1 MAWVFVRLKWRLLA
15 NAGATGREELLGWLS
30 RVVGIF
36 VAVTI
41 ALDLATAP
49 RHGGAGLVAVFV
61 AIAVGWI
68 MLPLLAGSDRA
79 LDVARLAVLP
89 LTRRELVVGLFA
101 ASLVGAPPVA
111 TLVLL
116 SGAVPAYAAGG
127 AGTAIVVADV
137 VVMTVLSIATGRAV
151 SAGLA
156 AAVHSRRGRD
166 LASVVLAIVSA
177 AGYIAWRL
185 STALARQVDQ
195 LRPSRV
201 TDVLSWTPPGA
212 LARSIADAHS
222 GALLA
227 ASGGLVYGLAVLV
240 AVGWL
245 WARAL
250 ERQLTNPAATAT
262 GRTAA
267 AAPPVR
273 RARVRPRTPAAAVW
287 LKDLRYLWR
296 APVQRANIVTGVV
309 TAGFVTVPLL
319 TGSNRASGLVPY
331 VGAVVAFFLETNLS
345 ANLFGVDG
353 AGFGAYLLTGADAGG
368 VLRGKALAVTT
379 VVATIAAVVTVAG
392 CAVSGSWTEL
402 PSALLLAAGVI
413 MVAAGTGLVASVRS
427 PFPIAMDTPTFGR
440 ARRPRGRGRAGVSFF
455 AFLAEFVLIGALVG
469 LVAVSR
475 FVLDVGTLPG
485 ALVAAFA
492 GASVAVV
499 ALASAAR
506 YLRSHL
512 PEALLALSPRG

>member
-15 NAGATGREELLGWLS
+15 NAGASGREEALGWLS
-30 RVVGIF
+30 RAIGLLL
-36 VAVTI
+36 AVT
-41 ALDLATAP
+41 AAADLATAP

-68 MLPLLAGSDRA
+68 MLPLLVGSDRA

-89 LTRRELVVGLFA
+89 LGRRELVVGLFA

-116 SGAVPAYAAGG
+116 SGAIPAYAAGR

-137 VVMTVLSIATGRAV
+137 LVMAVLSIATGRAV

-156 AAVHSRRGRD
+156 AVVHSRRGRD

-195 LRPSRV
+195 LRPSRL
-201 TDVLSWTPPGA
+201 TDALSWTPPGA
-212 LARSIADAHS
+212 LARSITDAHS

-227 ASGGLVYGLAVLV
+227 AVGGLAYAFGVLM

-250 ERQLTNPAATAT
+250 ERQLTNPAATAS
-262 GRTAA
+262 GRSTRAATATRA
-267 AAPPVR
+267 
-273 RARVRPRTPAAAVW
+273 ARVRPRTPAAAVW

-319 TGSNRASGLVPY
+319 TGTNRPFGLVPY
-331 VGAVVAFFLETNLS
+331 LGVLVAFFLETNLS

-353 AGFGAYLLTGADAGG
+353 AAFGTYLLTGAEAGE
-368 VLRGKALAVTT
+368 VLRGKVLAVSSVVGTIAT
-379 VVATIAAVVTVAG
+379 VVTLAA
-392 CAVSGSWTEL
+392 CALSGAWAEL
-402 PSALLLAAGVI
+402 PSGLLLTAGVI
-413 MVAAGTGLVASVRS
+413 MVAAGTGVVASVRS
-427 PFPIAMDTPTFGR
+427 PFPVAMDTPTFGR
-440 ARRPRGRGRAGVSFF
+440 ARRPRGQGRAGVSFF
-455 AFLAEFVLIGALVG
+455 AFLIEFALIGV
-469 LVAVSR
+469 LVAMVAISR
-475 FVLDVGTLPG
+475 FVLHVGTLPG
-485 ALVAAFA
+485 ALAAVLS
-492 GASVAVV
+492 GAAVV
-499 ALASAAR
+499 AVAFGVAGG
-506 YLRSHL
+506 YLRTHL

>member
-15 NAGATGREELLGWLS
+15 NAGATGREEALGWLA
-30 RVVGIF
+30 RAIGLF
-36 VAVTI
+36 VAVTG
-41 ALDLATAP
+41 AVDLATAP

-68 MLPLLAGSDRA
+68 MLPLLVGSDRA

-89 LTRRELVVGLFA
+89 LARRDLVVGLFA
-101 ASLVGAPPVA
+101 ASLVGAPPLA

-116 SGAVPAYAAGG
+116 SGAVPAYAAGR
-127 AGTAIVVADV
+127 AATAIVIVDV
-137 VVMTVLSIATGRAV
+137 LVMAVLAIAAGRAV

-177 AGYIAWRL
+177 AGYVAWRL
-185 STALARQVDQ
+185 STALARQVAQ
-195 LRPSRV
+195 LRPSKV
-201 TDVLSWTPPGA
+201 TDALSWTPPGA

-227 ASGGLVYGLAVLV
+227 AVGGLAYAVAALA

-250 ERQLTNPAATAT
+250 ERQLTNPAATAS
-262 GRTAA
+262 GRAA
-267 AAPPVR
+267 AAVPTL
-273 RARVRPRTPAAAVW
+273 RAHRVRPRTPAAAVW
-287 LKDLRYLWR
+287 VKDLRYLWR

-319 TGSNRASGLVPY
+319 TGTHRPIGLAPY
-331 VGAVVAFFLETNLS
+331 LGVVVAFFLETNLA
-345 ANLFGVDG
+345 ANLFGVEG
-353 AGFGAYLLTGADAGG
+353 AAFGAYLLTGADAGE

-379 VVATIAAVVTVAG
+379 VVGTIAAGVTLAG
-392 CAVSGSWTEL
+392 CALSGAWTEL
-402 PSALLLAAGVI
+402 PSALLLAAGVVL
-413 MVAAGTGLVASVRS
+413 VAAGTGLVASVRS
-427 PFPIAMDTPTFGR
+427 PFPVAMDTPTFGR
-440 ARRPRGRGRAGVSFF
+440 ARRPRGRGRAGVSFV
-455 AFLAEFVLIGALVG
+455 AFLIEFALIGF
-469 LVAVSR
+469 LVAMVAISR
-475 FVLDVGTLPG
+475 FVLHVGTLPG
-485 ALVAAFA
+485 AVAAA
-492 GASVAVV
+492 LCGAAVVGVAVRI
-499 ALASAAR
+499 AGG

-512 PEALLALSPRG
+512 PETLLALSPRG

>member
-30 RVVGIF
+30 RAVGMF

-41 ALDLATAP
+41 AVDLATAP

-116 SGAVPAYAAGG
+116 SGAVPAYAAGR

-137 VVMTVLSIATGRAV
+137 VVMAVLSIATGRAV

-185 STALARQVDQ
+185 STTLARQVDQ

-201 TDVLSWTPPGA
+201 TEALSWTPPGA

-222 GALLA
+222 GGLLA
-227 ASGGLVYGLAVLV
+227 AVGGLAYALAVLV

-250 ERQLTNPAATAT
+250 ERQLTNPAATST
-262 GRTAA
+262 GRSATAA
-267 AAPPVR
+267 RAA
-273 RARVRPRTPAAAVW
+273 RAPRVRPRTPAAAVW

-296 APVQRANIVTGVV
+296 APVQRANIVTAVV

-319 TGSNRASGLVPY
+319 TGANRPSGLVPY

-353 AGFGAYLLTGADAGG
+353 AGFGAYLLTGADAGE

-379 VVATIAAVVTVAG
+379 LVGAIAAVVTLAG
-392 CAVSGSWTEL
+392 CAASGSWAEL
-402 PSALLLAAGVI
+402 PSALLLTAGVI
-413 MVAAGTGLVASVRS
+413 TVAAGTGLVASVRS
-427 PFPIAMDTPTFGR
+427 PFPVAMDTPTFGR
-440 ARRPRGRGRAGVSFF
+440 TRRPRGRGRAGVAFF
-455 AFLAEFVLIGALVG
+455 AFLIEFALIGVLIAMVSI
-469 LVAVSR
+469 SR
-475 FVLDVGTLPG
+475 FALHLGTLPG
-485 ALVAAFA
+485 AVAAALA
-492 GASVAVV
+492 GAGVAVV
-499 ALASAAR
+499 SLGAAAR

>member
-15 NAGATGREELLGWLS
+15 NAGASGREEALGWLS
-30 RVVGIF
+30 RAIGLLL
-36 VAVTI
+36 AVT
-41 ALDLATAP
+41 AAADLATAP

-68 MLPLLAGSDRA
+68 MLPLLVGSDRA

-116 SGAVPAYAAGG
+116 SGAIPAYAAGP

-137 VVMTVLSIATGRAV
+137 LVMAVLSIATGRAV

-195 LRPSRV
+195 LRPSKV
-201 TDVLSWTPPGA
+201 TDALSWTPPGA

-227 ASGGLVYGLAVLV
+227 AVAGLAYALAVLV

-250 ERQLTNPAATAT
+250 ERQLTNPAATESGRAAT
-262 GRTAA
+262 TTRVAR
-267 AAPPVR
+267 AP
-273 RARVRPRTPAAAVW
+273 RVRPRTPAAAVW

-296 APVQRANIVTGVV
+296 APVQRVNIVTGVV

-319 TGSNRASGLVPY
+319 TGTNRPSGLVPY
-331 VGAVVAFFLETNLS
+331 LGVVGAFFLETNLS

-353 AGFGAYLLTGADAGG
+353 AAFGAYLLTGADAGA
-368 VLRGKALAVTT
+368 VLRGKVLAVTT
-379 VVATIAAVVTVAG
+379 VVGAIATILTLAG
-392 CAVSGSWTEL
+392 SAVSGAWTQL

-413 MVAAGTGLVASVRS
+413 MVAVGTGLVASVRS
-427 PFPIAMDTPTFGR
+427 PFPVAMDTHTFGR

-455 AFLAEFVLIGALVG
+455 AFLIEFALIGV
-469 LVAVSR
+469 LVAMVAISR
-475 FVLDVGTLPG
+475 FVLHVGTLPG
-485 ALVAAFA
+485 ALAAFVC
-492 GASVAVV
+492 GAAVAVLALGV
-499 ALASAAR
+499 AGG
-506 YLRSHL
+506 YLRTHL